1 MSEPQFELSK
11 LNQPLSFSATLD
23 AETTSKLARFLNEQD
38 KEYMDALFAGKTTLN
53 LRRGGNYITLMPVNQ
68 LMIARI
74 LMEYFTIGNSYTYEL
89 TRDKAAFGIGTM
101 TFDDFVEWDE
111 SQVADLSEYI
121 IQRLKAGCTFGE
133 RGADIHNERA

>member
-1 MSEPQFELSK
+1 MSEPKFELSK
-11 LNQPLSFSATLD
+11 WNQPLSFSATLN

-38 KEYMDALFAGKTTLN
+38 KEYLDALFAGKTTLN
-53 LRRGGNYITLMPVNQ
+53 LRRDGNYITLMPVNQ

-74 LMEYFTIGNSYTYEL
+74 LMDYFTIGNSYTYEL

-111 SQVADLSEYI
+111 SQVSDLSEYI
-121 IQRLKAGCTFGE
+121 IQRLKAGCMSGE
-133 RGADIHNERA
+133 RGADIHNERT